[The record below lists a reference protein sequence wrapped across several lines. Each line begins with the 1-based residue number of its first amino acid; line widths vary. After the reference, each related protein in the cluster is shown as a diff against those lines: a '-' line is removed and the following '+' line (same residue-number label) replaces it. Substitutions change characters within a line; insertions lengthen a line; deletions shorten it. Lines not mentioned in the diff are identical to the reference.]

1 LRCAGVTFVE
11 AVAEAIEGRLGPV
24 KVRFIGKAAMAR
36 NKLASG
42 RSIDLVDAQLL
53 ESDD

>member
-1 LRCAGVTFVE
+1 MTPGVTFDE
-11 AVAEAIEGRLGPV
+11 AVAEAIEGRLSPV
-24 KVRFIGKAAMAR
+24 KMRFIGKTAMAR

-42 RSIDLVDAQLL
+42 RPKDLVDAQLL